1 MTDPLNRFSNRVEN
15 YVKYRPGYPGGVIEL
30 LKSECG
36 LTQDAVIAD
45 VGSGTGILSELFLKN
60 GNSVFGIEP
69 NAEMR
74 RAAERLLQDYTRF
87 VSIDATAE
95 ATTLETESAGFV
107 TAAQAF
113 HWFARSETK
122 KEFARILK
130 RDGWVVLIWN
140 ERRLDSTPFLQT
152 YEDLLLRYGTDY
164 AQVRHENV
172 TGEIDEFFTPQP
184 FAVKTLEN
192 VQYFDFESL
201 KGRLLSSSYA
211 PDQGHPNF
219 TPMLA
224 NLEEMFAAYE
234 HAGIVSFEYD
244 TRVFYG
250 HLR

>member
-15 YVKYRPGYPGGVIEL
+15 YIKYRPGYPEGVIGL

-36 LTQDAVIAD
+36 LTSAAVIAD
-45 VGSGTGILSELFLKN
+45 VGAGTGILSELFLKN
-60 GNSVFGIEP
+60 GNPVFGIEP
-69 NAEMR
+69 DAEMR
-74 RAAERLLQDYTRF
+74 RASERLLKEYTQF

-95 ATTLETESAGFV
+95 ATTLKPESADFV

-113 HWFARSETK
+113 HWFARSEAK

-130 RDGWVVLIWN
+130 PEGWVVLIWN
-140 ERRLDSTPFLQT
+140 ERRLDSTPFLHA
-152 YEDLLLRYGTDY
+152 YEDMLLRYGTDY

-172 TGEIDEFFTPQP
+172 TGEIDEFFASNP

-192 VQYFDFESL
+192 VQHFDFESL

-211 PDQGHPNF
+211 PDQDHPDF

-224 NLEEMFAAYE
+224 SLEEVFAANE
-234 HAGIVSFEYD
+234 HDGIVNFEYD